1 MQCIRLSNPRHPPT
15 FHVWP
20 NAAPTRINCTVTTP
34 VAAAR
39 NMRLVLRKVKLL
51 CIILPP
57 SCQSTQAGLRLSTD
71 PELPGASPVVLGLS
85 IPTYPVQVFLQSR
98 AHAAAVSLS
107 PGMRMRS
114 VRWEQSATEDAEDE
128 ARIEATPTIDSQ

>member
-1 MQCIRLSNPRHPPT
+1 M
-15 FHVWP
+15 
-20 NAAPTRINCTVTTP
+20 VTTP

-71 PELPGASPVVLGLS
+71 PELLP
-85 IPTYPVQVFLQSR
+85 
-98 AHAAAVSLS
+98 AAAVSGW